1 MNPSEPTTLVTG
13 ATGFIGRHLA
23 RSLADRGA
31 DVHATSRN
39 VSDVDLGGGD
49 VQWWAG
55 DLRDRDFVRST
66 VGSIRP
72 DRIFHLAG
80 LVSGSRSLE
89 MVLPTLEHN
98 LLASVHL
105 LEAAARI
112 RNIRFVLVGSVEEAD
127 SESELSPARSPY
139 AAAKRAA
146 SDYGRM
152 FCELYDLSVVHVC
165 PAMVYGPGQRDLS
178 KLVPYVV
185 SSLLDGETP
194 PIHDA
199 SRKADWVYVGDIV
212 SGLIESGYRPGLSG
226 RTIELGT
233 GELTSVGEIVRK
245 IHDLIDPSAVRP
257 GFENGSERPLE
268 YEQPADTAAAE
279 ELLDWEARMPLDRG
293 LRRTVEWYAAELDDL
308 RE

>member
-1 MNPSEPTTLVTG
+1 MSWSESTTLVTG
-13 ATGFIGRHLA
+13 ATGFIGRHLG

-31 DVHATSRN
+31 DVHATSRD
-39 VSDVDLGGGD
+39 VSDVNLDGGG

-55 DLRDRDFVRST
+55 DLRDRDFVQST
-66 VGSIRP
+66 VGNIRP

-80 LVSGSRSLE
+80 LVTGSRSLE

-98 LLASVHL
+98 LLGSVHL

-112 RNIRFVLVGSVEEAD
+112 HDIRFVLVGSVEEAD
-127 SESELSPARSPY
+127 SESAVSPARSPY

-165 PAMVYGPGQRDLS
+165 PAMVYGPGQQDLS

-194 PIHDA
+194 EIHDA
-199 SRKADWVYVGDIV
+199 TRKADWVYVDDIV
-212 SGLIESGYRPGLSG
+212 SGLIEAGHRSGLSG

-233 GELTSVGEIVRK
+233 GELTPVGEVVRE
-245 IHDLIDPSAVRP
+245 IRELIDPGAARP
-257 GFENGSERPLE
+257 TFEDESERPLE
-268 YEQPADTAAAE
+268 YEQPADTKAAE

-293 LRRTVEWYAAELDDL
+293 LRRTVEWYASKLDTL
-308 RE
+308 R